1 MARHRIYDFD
11 GIGRPNIYEMKKNV
25 VLINQSTGYLMIDIV
40 NAYAVQYDQVALI
53 AGSIKDSERS
63 LADKVHIDK
72 IVVYDRS
79 SAIRRILTW
88 LFGTMQI
95 LFKLIFKYRQYEVVY
110 VTNPPMSYLL
120 AYFIHR
126 PYSIIVYDIYPD
138 ALKNIGITEHH
149 PIYRLWVKWNKSLFA
164 KAKKV
169 ITLSEG
175 MGKVLE
181 LYVNRSQIKVIY
193 NWSASDKLH
202 PIEKTANP
210 FVKQHELEDKF
221 IILYSGNIGYTHNVE
236 CLVDIAEY
244 LRNDP
249 SILFLII
256 GEGKKKE
263 MIQDMVSKAQLT
275 SFLFLTWQNKDVL
288 PYSLSAADVAVITL
302 NDDTAQASVPSKTYN
317 LLAVGAPLMCISPQN
332 SELARLVN
340 KFQNGSCFEKD
351 ETENMAVY
359 ISKLKAHPEIRK
371 ELSAN
376 SLLAAKSFTYQNA
389 EEYV

>member
-1 MARHRIYDFD
+1 MARHRIHDFD

-40 NAYAVQYDQVALI
+40 NAYAAQYDQVVLI
-53 AGSIKDSERS
+53 AGSIKYSERC

-72 IVVYDRS
+72 IVAYNRS

-138 ALKNIGITEHH
+138 ALKNIGITKHH
-149 PIYRLWVKWNKSLFA
+149 PIYRLWAQWNKSLFA

-193 NWSASDKLH
+193 NWSASDKLR
-202 PIEKTANP
+202 PVEKTANP
-210 FVKQHELEDKF
+210 FVKQHGLEDKF

-351 ETENMAVY
+351 EAENMAAY

-371 ELSAN
+371 KLSAN

>member
-1 MARHRIYDFD
+1 M
-11 GIGRPNIYEMKKNV
+11 
-25 VLINQSTGYLMIDIV
+25 
-40 NAYAVQYDQVALI
+40 
-53 AGSIKDSERS
+53 
-63 LADKVHIDK
+63 ADKVHIDK
-72 IVVYDRS
+72 IVAYNRS

-138 ALKNIGITEHH
+138 ALKNIGITKHH
-149 PIYRLWVKWNKSLFA
+149 PIYRLWAQWNKSLFA
-164 KAKKV
+164 KAQKV

-193 NWSASDKLH
+193 NWSASDKLR
-202 PIEKTANP
+202 PVEKTANP
-210 FVKQHELEDKF
+210 FVKQHGLEDKF

-351 ETENMAVY
+351 EAENMAAY

-371 ELSAN
+371 KLSAN

>member
-53 AGSIKDSERS
+53 AGSIKYSERS

-72 IVVYDRS
+72 IVAYDRS

-149 PIYRLWVKWNKSLFA
+149 PIYRLWAKWNKSLFA

-210 FVKQHELEDKF
+210 FAKQHELEDKF

>member
-1 MARHRIYDFD
+1 
-11 GIGRPNIYEMKKNV
+11 MKKNV

-53 AGSIKDSERS
+53 AGSIKYSERS

-72 IVVYDRS
+72 IVAYDRS

-149 PIYRLWVKWNKSLFA
+149 PIYRLWAKWNKSLFA

-210 FVKQHELEDKF
+210 FAKQHELEDKF

>member
-1 MARHRIYDFD
+1 
-11 GIGRPNIYEMKKNV
+11 MKKNV
-25 VLINQSTGYLMIDIV
+25 VLVNQSTGYLMIDIV
-40 NAYAVQYDQVALI
+40 NAYAARYDRVALI
-53 AGSIKDSERS
+53 AGSIKYSERPM
-63 LADKVHIDK
+63 ADKVTVDK
-72 IVVYDRS
+72 IIAYDRS
-79 SAIRRILTW
+79 SAIRRIFTW

-126 PYSIIVYDIYPD
+126 PYSIVVYDIYPD

-149 PIYRLWVKWNKSLFA
+149 PIYRLWAKWNKSLFA
-164 KAKKV
+164 KAQKV

-181 LYVNRSQIKVIY
+181 GYVDSSKIKVVY
-193 NWSASDKLH
+193 NWSASEKLH
-202 PIEKTANP
+202 SIEKLTNP
-210 FVKQHELEDKF
+210 FVKQHGLEDKF
-221 IILYSGNIGYTHNVE
+221 IVLYSGNIGYTHNVE
-236 CLVDIAEY
+236 CLVEIAKC
-244 LRNDP
+244 LKDDP

-263 MIQDMVSKAQLT
+263 MIQAMVSKARLT
-275 SFLFLTWQNKDVL
+275 SFLFLTWQSKDVL

-302 NDDTAQASVPSKTYN
+302 NDDTAQVSVPSKTYN

-332 SELARLVN
+332 SELARLIN
-340 KFQNGSCFEKD
+340 KFQNGSCFGKED
-351 ETENMAVY
+351 TENMAAY
-359 ISKLKAHPEIRK
+359 ISKLKAHPEIRI
-371 ELSAN
+371 ELSEN
-376 SLLAAKSFTYQNA
+376 SLRAAKSFTYRNA